1 MVGYILSLIG
11 LLLVILIQ
19 CFIVYKA
26 FSYAHCCLI
35 IKTKPGGRYYP
46 ISQMWKL
53 KLTECVSKWK
63 QWTQNSRLQVLPSLL
78 AFPSSLTTLFYRTA
92 KARRLDFAFPSLVQ
106 SQPTGL
112 LFLLMEPWKIFPNI
126 SWHLSD
132 ILMDQACTSFQS
144 TFDLLHPGLHLS
156 VTKHPGLSRIE
167 GQGTFSTKTGITLGK
182 ARQMVTL

>member
-1 MVGYILSLIG
+1 MHTVVWSSKQSQEVGIIPFHRCGSWSLQNVWVSG
-11 LLLVILIQ
+11 NNEHRTPD
-19 CFIVYKA
+19 FK
-26 FSYAHCCLI
+26 SY
-35 IKTKPGGRYYP
+35 P
-46 ISQMWKL
+46 
-53 KLTECVSKWK
+53 
-63 QWTQNSRLQVLPSLL
+63 PSLPFL
-78 AFPSSLTTLFYRTA
+78 PPSLTTLFYRTA